1 MCGICGFT
9 QADDASLPTL
19 KAMCDVMAHRG
30 PDGEGQYIDAESG
43 IALGHR
49 RLSLIDLANGNQPMV
64 RSTGDHAATIT
75 SPALRL
81 DGTPCGTPE
90 QAAAK
95 GRFAIVFNGEIYN
108 YRDLRAE
115 LEAQGWQFQT
125 NSDTE
130 VLLTGYLAW
139 GEGVL
144 DRLRGMFAF
153 AIWDRD
159 SRELFC
165 ARDFFG
171 IKPFYYTQQ
180 NGRFIFASEI
190 KCILEHPDYTR
201 ELNREALEQYLCF
214 QFSALPETFFK
225 GIFKLAPAHCMT
237 VHADGSI
244 TERRY
249 WRPEY
254 NFDAQRSRQDTV
266 EAIDEAVRD
275 SVRYHNVA
283 DVEVG
288 SFLSSGIDSSYMAAC
303 LAKENPDIK
312 TFTVGFDCYKNAAAN
327 NAEGAGG
334 MMRDEISWAHE
345 LSDEL
350 HIANTN
356 KYIGEDEYWESLP
369 RVQWH
374 MDEPS
379 ADPSAVAL

>member
-64 RSTGDHAATIT
+64 RSTGDHAAVIT
-75 SPALRL
+75 SPALHL

-95 GRFAIVFNGEIYN
+95 GRYAIVFNGEVYN

-159 SRELFC
+159 TRELFC

-214 QFSALPETFFK
+214 QFSALP
-225 GIFKLAPAHCMT
+225 
-237 VHADGSI
+237 
-244 TERRY
+244 
-249 WRPEY
+249 
-254 NFDAQRSRQDTV
+254 
-266 EAIDEAVRD
+266 
-275 SVRYHNVA
+275 
-283 DVEVG
+283 
-288 SFLSSGIDSSYMAAC
+288 
-303 LAKENPDIK
+303 
-312 TFTVGFDCYKNAAAN
+312 
-327 NAEGAGG
+327 
-334 MMRDEISWAHE
+334 
-345 LSDEL
+345 
-350 HIANTN
+350 
-356 KYIGEDEYWESLP
+356 
-369 RVQWH
+369 
-374 MDEPS
+374 
-379 ADPSAVAL
+379 